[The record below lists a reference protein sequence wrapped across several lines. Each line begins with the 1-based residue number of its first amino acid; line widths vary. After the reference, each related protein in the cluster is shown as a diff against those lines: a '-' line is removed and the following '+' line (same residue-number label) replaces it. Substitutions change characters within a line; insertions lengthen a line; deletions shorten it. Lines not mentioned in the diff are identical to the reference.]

1 MAHIADASTTGPSAV
16 GDWKRQELLAAY
28 KPWLEAHYVTFH
40 GMADLYVYF
49 YELGVRVLRPGGL
62 LSFIEADRTETQW
75 AHSILQLLIAQNGST
90 TRLLESLAGEALTV
104 HVLEQAVRGQLPRH
118 LVRFDQP
125 AALAVPGGPFGCV
138 HQQFPVEITLQRSA
152 LPDFTLAPGH

>member
-1 MAHIADASTTGPSAV
+1 MAWGESKVWQRGTLQSDFYRKLLVDAAERPARNS
-16 GDWKRQELLAAY
+16 KRRRLVKPDEMPWELS
-28 KPWLEAHYVTFH
+28 PH
-40 GMADLYVYF
+40 
-49 YELGVRVLRPGGL
+49 GL
-62 LSFIEADRTETQW
+62 LK
-75 AHSILQLLIAQNGST
+75 HMVN
-90 TRLLESLAGEALTV
+90 
-104 HVLEQAVRGQLPRH
+104 EQAVRGQLPRH